1 MEVIFNGTLC
11 NSEEIKLLPNNRA
24 FCYADGI
31 FETIIVRRGT
41 SSLLPYHYKR
51 LLEGLKVLQI
61 ELPFS
66 LQQLES
72 YIWQLSTQHKKA
84 VMRLRLQVW
93 RKEGGLYAPTQKA
106 PHFLLSAFTF
116 EKPSWEKQQVAF
128 SQSVQLSFSPY
139 SSLKSMNALPYVLA
153 GLEKNK
159 RQVDDLILTD
169 GEGHVAECTSS
180 NLFWLKDGCWHTP
193 HLKSGCVAG
202 VMRAYLL
209 DQMHKKDIPVQEV
222 LLPKEKLMEASVLIA
237 TNATGLYT
245 IRKLE
250 YHTFE
255 QGREQLSQFIQ
266 LPLL

>member
-11 NSEEIKLLPNNRA
+11 LPEAIKLSPNNRA
-24 FCYADGI
+24 MCYGDGI

-41 SSLLPYHYKR
+41 SSLLSYHYNR
-51 LLEGLKVLQI
+51 LVKGLTVLQI

-66 LQQLES
+66 LQALES
-72 YIWQLSTQHKKA
+72 YIWQLSTKHKAA
-84 VMRLRLQVW
+84 VLRMRLQVW
-93 RKEGGLYAPTQKA
+93 RKEGGLYAPTQTA
-106 PHFLLSAFTF
+106 PQFLLSATSF
-116 EKPSWEKQQVAF
+116 EKPSWEKKQVAF
-128 SQSVQLSFSPY
+128 SQKIQLSYSPF

-153 GLEKNK
+153 GLEKK
-159 RQVDDLILTD
+159 ERQLDDLILTD
-169 GEGHVAECTSS
+169 TEGHIAECSSS

-209 DQMHKKDIPVQEV
+209 DQMYKKDIPVQEV
-222 LLPKEKLMEASVLIA
+222 LVPKEKLMEASVLIA